1 MDGLFAVLP
10 AALEWCKSSF
20 GGMPP
25 ASSSS
30 SAPASSSS
38 APAAAHSVAPAAA
51 HSVAHQGIA
60 VFTGV
65 RDKALETLALSNGWE
80 IADTIT
86 KATTVL
92 VVPDGEIKP
101 SAKIQSAKAKGITIC
116 RLSDFRA
123 RF

>member
-1 MDGLFAVLP
+1 MFNSVTGWSSDSMDGLFIVLP

-20 GGMPP
+20 GGMP
-25 ASSSS
+25 
-30 SAPASSSS
+30 
-38 APAAAHSVAPAAA
+38 SVAPAPAPAA
-51 HSVAHQGIA
+51 HPVAPQGIV

-65 RDKALETLALSNGWE
+65 RDKALEALAMSNGWE

-101 SAKIQSAKAKGITIC
+101 SAKIQSAKSKGITIC